1 MKDMRLEELLNKVKA
16 DAVEYYTYSK
26 VTYDKESNTVHL
38 TIADDQITNNVMRR
52 ISIPA
57 VKEKWDNCYILLVKR
72 LSALINTLFSIN
84 GYNIHSAIYLKF
96 NNNIA
101 ELALS
106 VYDGEII
113 YNKFN

>member
-1 MKDMRLEELLNKVKA
+1 MKDMKMEELLNKVKA
-16 DAVEYYTYSK
+16 DTIEHYTYSK
-26 VTYDKESNTVHL
+26 VTYDKESQTVHL

-57 VKEKWDNCYILLVKR
+57 VKEKWDNTYILLVQR
-72 LSALINTLFSIN
+72 LSTLIKTLFSIN

-106 VYDGEII
+106 VYDGNII
-113 YNKFN
+113 YDKFN